1 MSTSSAIA
9 VIDTAVTSSALKRE
23 PPSAREVTLLFLA
36 PGAHFL
42 PRVGK
47 KQLRLEAAAGGRTEP
62 GALWPPPATAAA
74 NTTLCVCLPDARHG
88 RKGPHSLTRRPPT
101 AEQVATVTSF
111 IGYWSRG
118 PGSSPPQAFLSQGWR
133 VTGSWLAL
141 AEQELSVGVV
151 SLGVG
156 DLFS

>member
-1 MSTSSAIA
+1 M
-9 VIDTAVTSSALKRE
+9 R
-23 PPSAREVTLLFLA
+23 TLLFLA
-36 PGAHFL
+36 PGAHF
-42 PRVGK
+42 PPQGWK
-47 KQLRLEAAAGGRTEP
+47 EAAKAGSAAGGRTEP

-88 RKGPHSLTRRPPT
+88 RKGPHLFTRVVPPT

-118 PGSSPPQAFLSQGWR
+118 PGSSPLQEFLSRGWR

-151 SLGVG
+151 SLGAG
-156 DLFS
+156 DLFSNEEVA